1 MQLKQ
6 AVDSAYQLFLENDV
20 PSPRLNAELLLVFV
34 LNRERAYFYA
44 HPERELNADEQ
55 SRYDE
60 VIRERA
66 RGCPTQYITGHQEF
80 WGLDLLVS
88 PAVLIPRPET
98 EHVVETVLELV
109 KGYGFD
115 GPGRLKLL
123 DVGTGS
129 GCIAL
134 ALASELPH
142 VEIHACDVSDDAL
155 EMARTNAARL
165 ALDDKVLFRKSDLL
179 AAYAGEQFDFI
190 ISNPPYVGEVDAD
203 KVQKQ
208 VREFEPKIAVF
219 SGHEG
224 MEIYRRLIPQGQ
236 DALRPGG
243 WLAAEIG
250 YSEEE
255 NVRSLLA
262 GWSDVQVTA
271 DLQGI
276 PRVIAARKPKTE
288 NPHQDTGR
296 IANAKSPLICTDER
310 SSKEIFVD
318 LDFDWIF
325 GSVSS
330 VKISGNSRFSPWPVS
345 PWWMFCLVCY
355 TNQFSIHPWR

>member
-20 PSPRLNAELLLVFV
+20 PSPRLNAELLMTFV
-34 LNRERAYFYA
+34 LARERSYLYA
-44 HPERELNADEQ
+44 HPERELTADEQ
-55 SRYDE
+55 SRYEE
-60 VIRERA
+60 VTRERA

-109 KGYGFD
+109 KEYPFD

-142 VEIHACDVSDDAL
+142 AEIHACDISDEAL
-155 EMARTNAARL
+155 EIARINAARL
-165 ALDDKVLFRKSDLL
+165 ALGGRVLFRKSDLL
-179 AAYAGEQFDFI
+179 SVYAGDQFDFV
-190 ISNPPYVGEVDAD
+190 ISNPPYVGEADAD

-208 VREFEPKIAVF
+208 VREFEPRIAVF

-224 MEIYRRLIPQGQ
+224 LDVYRLLVPQAKE
-236 DALRPGG
+236 ALRPGG
-243 WLAAEIG
+243 WFVAEIG
-250 YSEEE
+250 FSEEE
-255 NVRSLLA
+255 KVRELLT
-262 GWSDVQVTA
+262 GWAEIQVTA

-276 PRVIAARKPKTE
+276 PRVAAARK
-288 NPHQDTGR
+288 
-296 IANAKSPLICTDER
+296 
-310 SSKEIFVD
+310 
-318 LDFDWIF
+318 
-325 GSVSS
+325 GS
-330 VKISGNSRFSPWPVS
+330 
-345 PWWMFCLVCY
+345 
-355 TNQFSIHPWR
+355 

>member
-20 PSPRLNAELLLVFV
+20 PSPRLNAELLMTFV
-34 LNRERAYFYA
+34 LARERSYLYAY
-44 HPERELNADEQ
+44 PERELTADEQ
-55 SRYDE
+55 SRYEE

-66 RGCPTQYITGHQEF
+66 RGCPTQYITGHEEF

-109 KGYGFD
+109 KEYPFD

-142 VEIHACDVSDDAL
+142 AEIHACDISDDAL
-155 EMARTNAARL
+155 EIARINAARL
-165 ALDDKVLFRKSDLL
+165 ALGGRVLFRKSDLL
-179 AAYAGEQFDFI
+179 SVYAGDRFDFV
-190 ISNPPYVGEVDAD
+190 ISNPPYVGEAD
-203 KVQKQ
+203 TEKVQKQ
-208 VREFEPKIAVF
+208 VREFEPRIAVF

-224 MEIYRRLIPQGQ
+224 MDVYRRLVPQAKE
-236 DALRPGG
+236 ALRPGG
-243 WLAAEIG
+243 WFVAEIG
-250 YSEEE
+250 FSEEAK
-255 NVRSLLA
+255 VRELLE
-262 GWSDVQVTA
+262 GWAEIQVTA

-276 PRVIAARKPKTE
+276 PRVVAARKP
-288 NPHQDTGR
+288 
-296 IANAKSPLICTDER
+296 S
-310 SSKEIFVD
+310 
-318 LDFDWIF
+318 
-325 GSVSS
+325 
-330 VKISGNSRFSPWPVS
+330 
-345 PWWMFCLVCY
+345 
-355 TNQFSIHPWR
+355 

>member
-6 AVDSAYQLFLENDV
+6 AVDSAYQLFVKNDV
-20 PSPRLNAELLLVFV
+20 PSPRLNAELLMTFV
-34 LNRERAYFYA
+34 LARERSYLYA
-44 HPERELNADEQ
+44 HPERELTADEQ

-109 KGYGFD
+109 KEYPFD
-115 GPGRLKLL
+115 GPGHLKLL

-142 VEIHACDVSDDAL
+142 AEIHACDISDEAL
-155 EMARTNAARL
+155 EIARINAARL
-165 ALDDKVLFRKSDLL
+165 ALGGRVLFRKSDLL
-179 AAYAGEQFDFI
+179 SVYAGDQFDFV
-190 ISNPPYVGEVDAD
+190 ISNPPYVGEADAD

-208 VREFEPKIAVF
+208 VREFEPRIAVF

-224 MEIYRRLIPQGQ
+224 MDVYRRLIPQAKG
-236 DALRPGG
+236 ALRPGG
-243 WLAAEIG
+243 WFVAEIG
-250 YSEEE
+250 FSEEE
-255 NVRSLLA
+255 KVRELLT
-262 GWSDVQVTA
+262 GWAEIQVTA

-276 PRVIAARKPKTE
+276 PRVVAARKP
-288 NPHQDTGR
+288 P
-296 IANAKSPLICTDER
+296 
-310 SSKEIFVD
+310 EI
-318 LDFDWIF
+318 
-325 GSVSS
+325 G
-330 VKISGNSRFSPWPVS
+330 
-345 PWWMFCLVCY
+345 
-355 TNQFSIHPWR
+355 

>member
-6 AVDSAYQLFLENDV
+6 AVDFAYQLFIENDV
-20 PSPRLNAELLLVFV
+20 PSPRLNAELLLLFV
-34 LNRERAYFYA
+34 LNRERSYLYA
-44 HPERELNADEQ
+44 HPERELNADEE
-55 SRYDE
+55 SNFNE
-60 VIRERA
+60 IIRERA

-98 EHVVETVLELV
+98 EHVAETVLELV
-109 KGYGFD
+109 KQYRFD
-115 GPGRLKLL
+115 GPGRLRLV

-142 VEIHACDVSDDAL
+142 AEIHACDISEEAL
-155 EMARTNAARL
+155 EIARVNAARL
-165 ALDDKVLFRKSDLL
+165 ALGAKVLFRKSDLL
-179 AAYAGEQFDFI
+179 AVYAGEKFDFVV
-190 ISNPPYVGEVDAD
+190 SNPPYVGEGDAH

-224 MEIYRRLIPQGQ
+224 MDIYRRLIPQAYN
-236 DALRPGG
+236 ALRPGG
-243 WLAAEIG
+243 WFVAEIG

-255 NVRSLLA
+255 RVRELLA
-262 GWSDVQVTA
+262 GWSDIQVTA

-276 PRVIAARKPKTE
+276 PRVVAACKT
-288 NPHQDTGR
+288 
-296 IANAKSPLICTDER
+296 
-310 SSKEIFVD
+310 
-318 LDFDWIF
+318 
-325 GSVSS
+325 
-330 VKISGNSRFSPWPVS
+330 
-345 PWWMFCLVCY
+345 
-355 TNQFSIHPWR
+355 

>member
-6 AVDSAYQLFLENDV
+6 AVDSAYQIFVENDV
-20 PSPRLNAELLLVFV
+20 PSPRLNAELLLMFA
-34 LNRERAYFYA
+34 LGCERAYLYA
-44 HPERELNADEQ
+44 HPERELTPDEQ
-55 SRYDE
+55 SRFDE
-60 VIRERA
+60 VVHERA

-109 KGYGFD
+109 KDCAFA
-115 GPGRLKLL
+115 GPGRLRIL

-142 VEIHACDVSDDAL
+142 AEIHACDISDDAL
-155 EMARTNAARL
+155 EMARVNAARL
-165 ALDDKVLFRKSDLL
+165 ALGGRVLFRKSDLL
-179 AAYAGEQFDFI
+179 SVYLGEKFDFV
-190 ISNPPYVGEVDAD
+190 ISNPPYVGEIDAD

-219 SGHEG
+219 SGREG
-224 MEIYRRLIPQGQ
+224 MEIYRRLIPEAQ

-243 WLAAEIG
+243 WFVTEIG

-255 NVRSLLA
+255 KVRNLLH

-276 PRVIAARKPKTE
+276 PRVIAAR
-288 NPHQDTGR
+288 NIQ
-296 IANAKSPLICTDER
+296 
-310 SSKEIFVD
+310 
-318 LDFDWIF
+318 
-325 GSVSS
+325 
-330 VKISGNSRFSPWPVS
+330 
-345 PWWMFCLVCY
+345 
-355 TNQFSIHPWR
+355 